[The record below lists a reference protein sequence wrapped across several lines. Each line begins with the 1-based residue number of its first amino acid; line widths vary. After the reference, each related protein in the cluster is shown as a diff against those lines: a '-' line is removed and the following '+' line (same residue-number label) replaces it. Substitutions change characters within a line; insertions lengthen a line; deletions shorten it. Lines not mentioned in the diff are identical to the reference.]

1 VPNRT
6 FVRQDFRN
14 LEALKVPASARGP
27 ERLFV
32 VEGQQWLAY
41 EAADRFTNTTTL
53 IFIGPGTARRVREYP
68 VNWRE
73 LSDIELYSL
82 SWER

>member
-14 LEALKVPASARGP
+14 LEALKVPVSAKGP
-27 ERLFV
+27 EKQFV
-32 VEGQQWLAY
+32 IEGQNWLAY
-41 EAADRFTNTTTL
+41 EATDRITNTTTL
-53 IFIGPGTARRVREYP
+53 IFVGPGTARRVRTYP
-68 VNWRE
+68 ANWRE